1 MESKWNTDK
10 RAEEEHNAFLEKNL
24 YPWMCVKYG
33 YPGFRPI
40 NDKETQKK
48 GVDVVFYRKN
58 GTEARIDVKTTFYYK
73 RRGNFCMELLYRG
86 KHGEDEVGWFLNDKL
101 LTDCYFLTFP
111 EFEVD
116 VSMVKTED
124 FKLTEVVVVKKKR
137 IFEYLEEYGVTKEKL
152 IERAREI
159 RESGKT
165 GRLPVVEGK
174 YIDGVFIYATPEE
187 RVNEAPINLI
197 IKKEKCSEICSGH
210 YLVTQRGTKII
221 Q

>member
-1 MESKWNTDK
+1 MESKWISDK
-10 RAEEEHNAFLEKNL
+10 RAEEEHNIFLEKNL
-24 YPWMCVKYG
+24 YPWVCQRYG

-40 NDKETQKK
+40 SDREMQRK

-73 RRGNFCMELLYRG
+73 SRGNFCMELLYRG
-86 KHGEDEVGWFLNDKL
+86 RDGEDKLGWFLNHEL

-111 EFEVD
+111 EFNVD
-116 VSMVKTED
+116 VSRVRAED
-124 FKLTEVVVVKKKR
+124 FESTEVVVASKKR
-137 IFEYLEEYGVTKEKL
+137 LYDYLKENGVTKERLVK
-152 IERAREI
+152 RAIEI
-159 RESGKT
+159 RRSGRT
-165 GRLPVVEGK
+165 GRFPVIDGR

-187 RVNEAPINLI
+187 QMNEAPINLI

-210 YLVTQRGTKII
+210 YMVTQRGTKII